1 MRATGE
7 VGSSSNAVGLSAA
20 AIGEEIARSLTLP
33 RALVGANLRTGA
45 TLLGFANQ
53 CVHAEAEFLRR
64 LFTCRDLEQ
73 ASTLHARFV
82 AAMIGEGS
90 RELTEL
96 MAVARENVALIAD
109 AAQTAQLPG
118 RPSAV

>member
-109 AAQTAQLPG
+109 AAVPAPAIQLA
-118 RPSAV
+118 S

>member
-1 MRATGE
+1 MDAITADCQSSTAGGLGGE
-7 VGSSSNAVGLSAA
+7 
-20 AIGEEIARSLTLP
+20 AIDEGIARSLTFP
-33 RALVGANLRTGA
+33 RALIDANLRAGSA
-45 TLLGFANQ
+45 LLGFAGQ
-53 CVHAEAEFLRR
+53 CVHAEAEFLEQ
-64 LFTCRDLEQ
+64 LFRCRGLEQ

-82 AAMIGEGS
+82 ATMIGEGG
-90 RELTEL
+90 RELAEL